1 MGMMDG
7 KKKILV
13 VDDSALMRRVVC
25 DIINSDENFVVAD
38 IAKDGVEA
46 FALLT
51 DNQYDVV
58 VLDINMPR
66 MSGLELLEKLYKL
79 KMRANIIMNS
89 TLTREGA
96 SETIRALEL
105 GAVDFVTKPDNFI
118 AAKGNDF
125 KVNLLETIRVASQI
139 KTPRRILT
147 NKPTMGGGVDA
158 EMPRRTVKMQRQSL
172 GREREVKT
180 RQGNKAIANK
190 KDKVIALACSTGGP
204 KSLQSVIPLLPAN
217 LPYPML
223 VVQHMPAGFTKSL
236 ADRLNDVSKIK
247 VKEAAEGDVLEAG
260 CVYIAPGGK
269 HMQVKETNGQR
280 EIILTDEPTRE
291 GVKPCANYMYESLAK
306 SSYEEVICVVM
317 TGMGADGTQGIKYL
331 DERKKTY
338 VISQDEASC
347 VVYGMPKAIAE
358 TGLVDEVVTLTK
370 ITETILKNLGV

>member
-1 MGMMDG
+1 MDG

-66 MSGLELLEKLYKL
+66 MSGLELLEKMHKL

-89 TLTREGA
+89 TLTKEGA
-96 SETIRALEL
+96 AETIRALEL

-125 KVNLLETIRVASQI
+125 REALLGTLRVVSQI
-139 KTPRRILT
+139 KTPRKLVASRPAMGAGAG
-147 NKPTMGGGVDA
+147 PTI
-158 EMPRRTVKMQRQSL
+158 PRQRVKTQMHSL
-172 GREREVKT
+172 SRENDIKT
-180 RQGNKAIANK
+180 RQGNKPIGNK
-190 KDKVIALACSTGGP
+190 KNKIIALACSTGGP
-204 KSLQSVIPLLPAN
+204 KSLQSVIPLLPAD

-236 ADRLNDVSKIK
+236 ADRLNDVSKIE
-247 VKEAAEGDVLEAG
+247 VKEAAEGDVLKAG

-269 HMQVKETNGQR
+269 HMQVKDVGGQHK
-280 EIILTDEPTRE
+280 ITLTDEPPRE

-317 TGMGADGTQGIKYL
+317 TGMGADGTKGIKYL

-358 TGLVDEVVTLTK
+358 TGLVDEVVALTK

>member
-1 MGMMDG
+1 MTE

-25 DIINSDENFVVAD
+25 DIINSDENLVVAD

-46 FALLT
+46 LALLA

-66 MSGLELLEKLYKL
+66 MSGLELLEKLQKL
-79 KMRANIIMNS
+79 KIRARIIMNS
-89 TLTREGA
+89 TLTKDGA
-96 SETIRALEL
+96 AETIKALEL
-105 GAVDFVTKPDNFI
+105 GAVDFVTKPENFI

-125 KVNLLETIRVASQI
+125 KVSLLNAIHVAAGAKVSKKISIVRTLSGKKAEMSAVTSRQDSLDDKKEIRLR
-139 KTPRRILT
+139 KG
-147 NKPTMGGGVDA
+147 NKPMGG
-158 EMPRRTVKMQRQSL
+158 K
-172 GREREVKT
+172 
-180 RQGNKAIANK
+180 GNKI
-190 KDKVIALACSTGGP
+190 IALACSTGGP
-204 KSLQSVIPLLPAN
+204 KSLQSVVPLLPAS

-223 VVQHMPAGFTKSL
+223 IVQHMPAGFTKSL
-236 ADRLNDVSKIK
+236 ADRLNDVSK
-247 VKEAAEGDVLEAG
+247 VEVREAAEGDVLKAG

-269 HMQVKETNGQR
+269 HMQIKNVGGQHKVT
-280 EIILTDEPTRE
+280 LTDEPPRE

-306 SSYEEVICVVM
+306 SSYDEVICVVL
-317 TGMGADGTQGIKYL
+317 TGMGADGTRGIKYL
-331 DERKKTY
+331 NERKKTY
-338 VISQDEASC
+338 VISQDESSC

>member
-1 MGMMDG
+1 MDE

-25 DIINSDENFVVAD
+25 DIINSDDNFVVAD

-51 DNQYDVV
+51 DHQYDVV

-66 MSGLELLEKLYKL
+66 MSGLELLEKMQKL
-79 KMRANIIMNS
+79 KLKAKIIMNS
-89 TLTREGA
+89 TLTKDGA
-96 SETIRALEL
+96 DETIKALEL
-105 GAVDFVTKPDNFI
+105 GALDFVTKPENFI

-125 KVNLLETIRVASQI
+125 KNTLLKTIQVAENAKI
-139 KTPRRILT
+139 TRRISMARTSESAKIRIPSTTSALQKKDLGEKRPIKLRKGNEPMKDKT
-147 NKPTMGGGVDA
+147 NK
-158 EMPRRTVKMQRQSL
+158 
-172 GREREVKT
+172 
-180 RQGNKAIANK
+180 I
-190 KDKVIALACSTGGP
+190 IALACSTGGP

-223 VVQHMPAGFTKSL
+223 VVQHMPVGFTKSL
-236 ADRLNDVSKIK
+236 ADRLNDVSRIK
-247 VKEAAEGDVLEAG
+247 VKEAAEGDVLKAG

-269 HMQVKETNGQR
+269 HMQIKASGGQHK
-280 EIILTDEPTRE
+280 IILTDEPPRE

-306 SSYEEVICVVM
+306 SSYDEVICVVM
-317 TGMGADGTQGIKYL
+317 TGMGADGTKGIKYL
-331 DERKKTY
+331 NERKKTY
-338 VISQDEASC
+338 VISQDEESC

-358 TGLVDEVVTLTK
+358 TGLVDEVAPLTK

>member
-1 MGMMDG
+1 MDN

-25 DIINSDENFVVAD
+25 DIINSDENFRVAD
-38 IAKDGVEA
+38 VARDGVEA

-66 MSGLELLEKLYKL
+66 MSGLELLEKMHKL

-89 TLTREGA
+89 TLTKEGA
-96 SETIRALEL
+96 TETIRALEL

-125 KVNLLETIRVASQI
+125 KNTLLNTIRVVSQI
-139 KTPRRILT
+139 KTPRRLVVSR
-147 NKPTMGGGVDA
+147 PAMGNSADTTA
-158 EMPRRTVKMQRQSL
+158 SKHMVKTQIHSL
-172 GREREVKT
+172 SREKEVKT
-180 RQGNKAIANK
+180 RQGNKSVGNTKNK
-190 KDKVIALACSTGGP
+190 IIALACSTGGP
-204 KSLQSVIPLLPAN
+204 KSLQSVIPLLPAD

-236 ADRLNDVSKIK
+236 ADRLNDVSKIE
-247 VKEAAEGDVLEAG
+247 VKEAAEGDVLKAG

-269 HMQVKETNGQR
+269 HMQVKASSGQHK
-280 EIILTDEPTRE
+280 IILTDEPPRE

-317 TGMGADGTQGIKYL
+317 TGMGADGTKGIKYL

>member
-1 MGMMDG
+1 MDE

-25 DIINSDENFVVAD
+25 DIINSDDNFVVAD

-51 DNQYDVV
+51 DHQYDVV

-66 MSGLELLEKLYKL
+66 MSGLELLEKMQKL
-79 KMRANIIMNS
+79 KLKAKIIMNS
-89 TLTREGA
+89 TLTKDGA
-96 SETIRALEL
+96 DETIKALEL
-105 GAVDFVTKPDNFI
+105 GALDFVTKPENFI

-125 KVNLLETIRVASQI
+125 RNTLLKTIQVAENAKITRRVSMARTSESAKIRIPSTTSALQKKDLGEKRPI
-139 KTPRRILT
+139 KLRKGNEPMKDKT
-147 NKPTMGGGVDA
+147 NK
-158 EMPRRTVKMQRQSL
+158 
-172 GREREVKT
+172 
-180 RQGNKAIANK
+180 I
-190 KDKVIALACSTGGP
+190 IALACSTGGP

-236 ADRLNDVSKIK
+236 ADRLNDVSRIK
-247 VKEAAEGDVLEAG
+247 VKEAAEGDVLKAG

-269 HMQVKETNGQR
+269 HMQIKASGGQHK
-280 EIILTDEPTRE
+280 IILTDEPPRE

-306 SSYEEVICVVM
+306 SSYDEVICVVM
-317 TGMGADGTQGIKYL
+317 TGMGADGTKGIKYL
-331 DERKKTY
+331 NERKKTY
-338 VISQDEASC
+338 VISQDEESC

-358 TGLVDEVVTLTK
+358 TGLVDEVAPLTK

>member
-1 MGMMDG
+1 MAE

-25 DIINSDENFVVAD
+25 DIINSDDNLVVAD

-66 MSGLELLEKLYKL
+66 MSGLELLEKLQ
-79 KMRANIIMNS
+79 KMKIRARIIMNS
-89 TLTREGA
+89 TLTKDGA
-96 SETIRALEL
+96 AETIRALEL
-105 GAVDFVTKPDNFI
+105 GAVDFVTKPENFI

-125 KVNLLETIRVASQI
+125 KISLLNAIHVASDAKVSKKI
-139 KTPRRILT
+139 SIARTLSGK
-147 NKPTMGGGVDA
+147 KPENSAAVSRPD
-158 EMPRRTVKMQRQSL
+158 SL
-172 GREREVKT
+172 GDKKEIRFGK
-180 RQGNKAIANK
+180 GNKI
-190 KDKVIALACSTGGP
+190 IALACSTGGP
-204 KSLQSVIPLLPAN
+204 KSLQSVVPLLPAD

-223 VVQHMPAGFTKSL
+223 IVQHMPAGFTKSL
-236 ADRLNDVSKIK
+236 ADRLNDVSK
-247 VKEAAEGDVLEAG
+247 VEVREAVEGDILKAG
-260 CVYIAPGGK
+260 RVYIAPGGK
-269 HMQVKETNGQR
+269 HMQIKNVGGQHKV
-280 EIILTDEPTRE
+280 ILTDEPPRE

-306 SSYEEVICVVM
+306 SAYDEVICVVL
-317 TGMGADGTQGIKYL
+317 TGMGADGTKGIKYL
-331 DERKKTY
+331 NERKKTY
-338 VISQDEASC
+338 VISQDERSC

>member
-1 MGMMDG
+1 MDN

-25 DIINSDENFVVAD
+25 DIINSDENFRVAD
-38 IAKDGVEA
+38 VARDGVEA

-66 MSGLELLEKLYKL
+66 MSGLELLEKMHKL

-89 TLTREGA
+89 TLTKEGA
-96 SETIRALEL
+96 TETIRALEL

-125 KVNLLETIRVASQI
+125 KNTLLKTIRVVSQI
-139 KTPRRILT
+139 KTPRRLVVSR
-147 NKPTMGGGVDA
+147 PAMGNSADTTA
-158 EMPRRTVKMQRQSL
+158 SKHMVKTQIHSL
-172 GREREVKT
+172 SREKEVKT
-180 RQGNKAIANK
+180 RQGNKSVGNTKNK
-190 KDKVIALACSTGGP
+190 IIALACSTGGP
-204 KSLQSVIPLLPAN
+204 KSLQSVIPLLPAD

-236 ADRLNDVSKIK
+236 ADRLNDVSKIE
-247 VKEAAEGDVLEAG
+247 VKEAAEGDVLKAG

-269 HMQVKETNGQR
+269 HMQVKASSGQHK
-280 EIILTDEPTRE
+280 IILTDEPPRE

-317 TGMGADGTQGIKYL
+317 TGMGADGTKGIKYL

>member
-1 MGMMDG
+1 MDG

-66 MSGLELLEKLYKL
+66 MSGLELLEKMHKL

-89 TLTREGA
+89 TLTKEGA
-96 SETIRALEL
+96 AETIRALEL

-125 KVNLLETIRVASQI
+125 REALLGTIRVVSQI
-139 KTPRRILT
+139 KTPRKHLT
-147 NKPTMGGGVDA
+147 SRPAMGAGAGTA
-158 EMPRRTVKMQRQSL
+158 IPRQTVKTQMHSL
-172 GREREVKT
+172 SRENDIKT
-180 RQGNKAIANK
+180 RQGNKPIGNK
-190 KDKVIALACSTGGP
+190 KNKIIALACSTGGP
-204 KSLQSVIPLLPAN
+204 KSLQSVIPLLPAD

-236 ADRLNDVSKIK
+236 ADRLNDVSKIE
-247 VKEAAEGDVLEAG
+247 VKEAAEGDVLKAG

-269 HMQVKETNGQR
+269 HMQVKETGGQHK
-280 EIILTDEPTRE
+280 IMLTDEPPRE

-317 TGMGADGTQGIKYL
+317 TGMGADGTKGIKYL

-358 TGLVDEVVTLTK
+358 TGLVDEVVALTK

>member
-1 MGMMDG
+1 MDG

-25 DIINSDENFVVAD
+25 DIINSDENFMVAD

-66 MSGLELLEKLYKL
+66 MSGLELLEKMHKM

-89 TLTREGA
+89 TLTKEGA
-96 SETIRALEL
+96 TETIRALEL

-125 KVNLLETIRVASQI
+125 KVTLLNTIRVVSQI
-139 KTPRRILT
+139 KTPRKHIVSRPI
-147 NKPTMGGGVDA
+147 KGVGA
-158 EMPRRTVKMQRQSL
+158 EKTPIKQTVKPQLHSMN
-172 GREREVKT
+172 RENNIKT
-180 RQGNKAIANK
+180 RQGNKVMGSKNSKI
-190 KDKVIALACSTGGP
+190 IALACSTGGP

-217 LPYPML
+217 LAYPML

-236 ADRLNDVSKIK
+236 ADRLNDVSKIE
-247 VKEAAEGDVLEAG
+247 VKEAAEGDVLKAG
-260 CVYIAPGGK
+260 CVYIAPGGR
-269 HMQVKETNGQR
+269 HMQVKEIAGQHK
-280 EIILTDEPTRE
+280 ITLTDEPPRE

-306 SSYEEVICVVM
+306 CSYEEVICVVL
-317 TGMGADGTQGIKYL
+317 TGMGADGTKGIKYL

-358 TGLVDEVVTLTK
+358 TGLVDEVVALTK

>member
-1 MGMMDG
+1 MAE

-25 DIINSDENFVVAD
+25 DIINSDENFAVAD

-66 MSGLELLEKLYKL
+66 MSGLELLEKLQ
-79 KMRANIIMNS
+79 KMKIGARVIMNS
-89 TLTREGA
+89 TLTKQGA
-96 SETIRALEL
+96 TETIRALEL
-105 GAVDFVTKPDNFI
+105 GAVDFVTKPENFI
-118 AAKGNDF
+118 AAKGKDF
-125 KVNLLETIRVASQI
+125 RVSLLEAIKVAADARVSRKLSIARTVSGKKAEISAVTPQLNSSGEKNEI
-139 KTPRRILT
+139 KFRKG
-147 NKPTMGGGVDA
+147 NKPMGG
-158 EMPRRTVKMQRQSL
+158 T
-172 GREREVKT
+172 
-180 RQGNKAIANK
+180 GNKI
-190 KDKVIALACSTGGP
+190 IALACSTGGP
-204 KSLQSVIPLLPAN
+204 KALQSVVPLLPAN

-223 VVQHMPAGFTKSL
+223 IVQHMPAGFTKSL
-236 ADRLNDVSKIK
+236 ADRLNDVSKVK
-247 VKEAAEGDVLEAG
+247 VREAAEGDVLTAG

-269 HMQVKETNGQR
+269 HMQVKNVGGQHKVT
-280 EIILTDEPTRE
+280 LTDEPPRE

-306 SSYEEVICVVM
+306 SSYDEIICVVL
-317 TGMGADGTQGIKYL
+317 TGMGADGTKGIKYL
-331 DERKKTY
+331 NERKKTY
-338 VISQDEASC
+338 VISQDEKSC

>member
-1 MGMMDG
+1 MDG

-58 VLDINMPR
+58 VLDINIPR
-66 MSGLELLEKLYKL
+66 MSGLELLEKMHKL

-89 TLTREGA
+89 TLTKEGA
-96 SETIRALEL
+96 TETIRALEL

-125 KVNLLETIRVASQI
+125 REALLGTIRVVSQI
-139 KTPRRILT
+139 RTPRKLT
-147 NKPTMGGGVDA
+147 TSRPAMGAGAGA
-158 EMPRRTVKMQRQSL
+158 TIPKQTVKTQMHSL
-172 GREREVKT
+172 SRENDIKT
-180 RQGNKAIANK
+180 RQGNKPIGNK
-190 KDKVIALACSTGGP
+190 KNKIIALACSTGGP
-204 KSLQSVIPLLPAN
+204 KSLQSVIPLLPAD

-236 ADRLNDVSKIK
+236 ADRLNDVSKIE
-247 VKEAAEGDVLEAG
+247 VKEAAEGDVLKAG

-269 HMQVKETNGQR
+269 HMQVKETGGQHK
-280 EIILTDEPTRE
+280 IILTDEPPRE

-317 TGMGADGTQGIKYL
+317 TGMGADGTKGIKYL

-358 TGLVDEVVTLTK
+358 TGLVDEVVALTK

>member
-1 MGMMDG
+1 MDE

-66 MSGLELLEKLYKL
+66 MSGLELLEKMQKL
-79 KMRANIIMNS
+79 KIRAKIIMNS
-89 TLTREGA
+89 TLTKAGA
-96 SETIRALEL
+96 EETIRALEL
-105 GAVDFVTKPDNFI
+105 GAVDFVTKPENFI

-125 KVNLLETIRVASQI
+125 KNTLLNAIQVASKAKI
-139 KTPRRILT
+139 SRRISTSRPAVGAKTSATAPAEVAKKNSLSAKGEVSLRKG
-147 NKPTMGGGVDA
+147 NKPMDS
-158 EMPRRTVKMQRQSL
+158 RS
-172 GREREVKT
+172 
-180 RQGNKAIANK
+180 NKI
-190 KDKVIALACSTGGP
+190 IALACSTGGP
-204 KSLQSVIPLLPAN
+204 KSLQNVIPLLPAD

-236 ADRLNDVSKIK
+236 ADRLNDVSRIK
-247 VKEAAEGDVLEAG
+247 VKEAAEGEVLKAG

-269 HMQVKETNGQR
+269 HMQVKGSGGQHK
-280 EIILTDEPTRE
+280 ITLTDEPPRE

-306 SSYEEVICVVM
+306 CSYDEVICVVM
-317 TGMGADGTQGIKYL
+317 TGMGADGTKGIKYL
-331 DERKKTY
+331 NERKKTY
-338 VISQDEASC
+338 VISQDEESC

-358 TGLVDEVVTLTK
+358 TGLVDEVATLTK

>member
-1 MGMMDG
+1 MDG

-66 MSGLELLEKLYKL
+66 MSGLELLEKMHKL

-89 TLTREGA
+89 TLTKEGA
-96 SETIRALEL
+96 AETIRALEL

-125 KVNLLETIRVASQI
+125 RVALLNTIKVVSQV
-139 KTPRRILT
+139 KTPRKFGVSR
-147 NKPTMGGGVDA
+147 PAMGAGADRTA
-158 EMPRRTVKMQRQSL
+158 PKQTVKTQIHSQSI
-172 GREREVKT
+172 EKEVKT
-180 RQGNKAIANK
+180 RQGNKPVGNRKNK
-190 KDKVIALACSTGGP
+190 IIALACSTGGP
-204 KSLQSVIPLLPAN
+204 KSLQSVVPLLPAD

-223 VVQHMPAGFTKSL
+223 IVQHMPAGFTKSL
-236 ADRLNDVSKIK
+236 ADRLNDVSKIE
-247 VKEAAEGDVLEAG
+247 VKEAAEGDVLKAG

-269 HMQVKETNGQR
+269 HMQVKEVGGQHK
-280 EIILTDEPTRE
+280 ITLTDEPPRE

-306 SSYEEVICVVM
+306 SSYEEVICVVL
-317 TGMGADGTQGIKYL
+317 TGMGADGTKGIKYL

-358 TGLVDEVVTLTK
+358 TGLVDEVASLTK